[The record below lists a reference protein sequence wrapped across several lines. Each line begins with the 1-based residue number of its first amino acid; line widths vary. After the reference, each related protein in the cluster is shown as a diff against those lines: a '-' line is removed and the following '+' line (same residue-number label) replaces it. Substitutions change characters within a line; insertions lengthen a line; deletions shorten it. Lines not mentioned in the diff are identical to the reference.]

1 MIDTPSNRVFTREKV
16 EELLSAAMG
25 KTLLEVDASGQFAS
39 HAGHT
44 KVTGIAGDV
53 IEVSVLGCQKDCKQE
68 PDIVVD
74 GVRVELKTTGM
85 IRPKKKDSPY
95 VYECKEP
102 VSITAVSIPVIV
114 KEEFETSNFWHKLA
128 HMLCVYYWYN
138 SSTTVTLDGYKK
150 FPRYVSE
157 DRRRRE
163 LRRCPRT

>member
-1 MIDTPSNRVFTREKV
+1 MGDELVVGTPLNRVFTREKI
-16 EELLSAAMG
+16 EELLSDAIG

-85 IRPKKKDSPY
+85 IKPKKKDSPY
-95 VYECKEP
+95 VYEC
-102 VSITAVSIPVIV
+102 
-114 KEEFETSNFWHKLA
+114 
-128 HMLCVYYWYN
+128 
-138 SSTTVTLDGYKK
+138 
-150 FPRYVSE
+150 
-157 DRRRRE
+157 
-163 LRRCPRT
+163 